1 MGEGVR
7 IWVRGSGF
15 GLGFGLRVGG
25 GEVWIPLNTGPL
37 HKIGGGAVEREGM
50 PNPNPQPTPQTEPN
64 SNPSPKPIPN
74 LRVGGGDVVAEA
86 HHAVGRVVGTVKP
99 KRAVHRPI
107 VHNLLVR
114 VRGKG

>member
-7 IWVRGSGF
+7 IWFRIWAKGW
-15 GLGFGLRVGG
+15 GG
-25 GEVWIPLNTGPL
+25 WGVWITLNTGPS

-50 PNPNPQPTPQTEPN
+50 PNPNPKPNPQTEPN
-64 SNPSPKPIPN
+64 SNPSPNPIPD

-86 HHAVGRVVGTVKP
+86 HHAVGRVVGTVNP